1 MSVIPLPQG
10 QGYLKYPF
18 GSHNSSSL
26 ILDVKIN
33 IFHVYVG
40 G

>member
-1 MSVIPLPQG
+1 MSVMSLPQG
-10 QGYLKYPF
+10 QGYLKSPF

-26 ILDVKIN
+26 ILDVKII
-33 IFHVYVG
+33 IFHAHVG